1 MKEANSGFLYER
13 FIGEEGVRL
22 EDFRSRYPVRGDVPA
37 GTLRALQQGQEWAY
51 DEVYKRYAL
60 PLKDFLTALIRNEE
74 DAKEINHDVF
84 LSLWIDRAKI
94 VPERG
99 IRGFLYLRARN
110 LAMNYFDHAKVVQK
124 YVDFRKRD
132 IDFWDA
138 PDQDLMRG
146 EAKILIDIALRGMT
160 EQRRAIF
167 KMRYEDGLSID
178 EIALRLNLGKSTVK
192 NNLTMITK
200 ALKEVLGIFMVVF
213 M

>member
-1 MKEANSGFLYER
+1 MKEPKTGFPYQGLVEQGDKQLQRY
-13 FIGEEGVRL
+13 
-22 EDFRSRYPVRGDVPA
+22 RSRYSTRGDISA
-37 GTLRALQQGQEWAY
+37 ATLRALRESEEWAY

-74 DAKEINHDVF
+74 DAKEINHDIF
-84 LSLWIDRAKI
+84 LSLWTDRAKI

-99 IRGFLYLRARN
+99 IRGFLYMRAKN

-124 YVDFRKRD
+124 YADFIKRD
-132 IDFWDA
+132 IDFGDA
-138 PDQDLMRG
+138 PDQHLISN
-146 EAKILIDIALRGMT
+146 EARILIEIALRGMT
-160 EQRRAIF
+160 EQRQTIF
-167 KMRYEDGLSID
+167 KMRYEEGLSID

-200 ALKEVLGIFMVVF
+200 ALREVLSIFMVVF